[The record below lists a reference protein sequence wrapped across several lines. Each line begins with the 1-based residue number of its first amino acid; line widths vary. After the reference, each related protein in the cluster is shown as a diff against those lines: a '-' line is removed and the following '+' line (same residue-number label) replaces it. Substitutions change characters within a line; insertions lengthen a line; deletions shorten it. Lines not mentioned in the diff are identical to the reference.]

1 MPRPSALRLAA
12 GTALLLGA
20 SCGTPN
26 FERSEMRDEAL
37 AQWEYTAPSPRPVT
51 PQEALPPAPEGP
63 TPGTEPAPPP
73 FPAVFTDATPRA
85 LQLRSAELGQAL
97 RLLAETGGANLV
109 LIGDFHQVVELDL
122 PEVPLQTAL
131 ELLCGAYDC
140 RVEARD
146 GLVIVQREDP
156 DRSGTRVFELQSIS
170 AAAVQPELAALVG
183 DTGLVVNPA
192 RNVVMVTAP
201 EPRLREVA
209 TYLASV
215 DRPERQVLIEAR
227 ILEVDRRELE
237 ELGTRIAYHDI
248 SVGDDTASFV
258 SSLLTGNQQVLGTF
272 TSADGNFDAAI
283 NALQTLVGLEIL
295 SRPRLVALNN
305 REARLDIV
313 KEIPFV
319 NATTTTE
326 GSTTSVGTQTIQE
339 IEYKLVGLKLALTP
353 TILEGGLISLAVDQ
367 EVSEQTGEFLDVP
380 IVDSRHIQTGFTVRE
395 GQTIL
400 IGGILKRTQLD
411 SREGIPLLADLPL
424 IGQAFRNDS
433 RNGQETELILL
444 MTPWL
449 VDPRDG
455 RAVGAS
461 TGGVTARVER

>member
-1 MPRPSALRLAA
+1 MRPSSALRLAA
-12 GTALLLGA
+12 AALLLGA

-37 AQWEYTAPSPRPVT
+37 AQWEYTARSPRTVT
-51 PQEALPPAPEGP
+51 PQEALPAAPEGP
-63 TPGTEPAPPP
+63 TPGTEPAPAP
-73 FPAVFTDATPRA
+73 FPTVFTDAQPHA

-97 RLLAETGGANLV
+97 RLLAETGGVNLV
-109 LIGDFHQVVELDL
+109 LMGDFHQVVELDL
-122 PEVPLQTAL
+122 PEVPLQVAL

-146 GLVIVQREDP
+146 GLVVVSREDP
-156 DRSGTRVFELQSIS
+156 NRADTRVFELQSIS
-170 AAAVQPELAALVG
+170 AAAVQPELQVLVG

-227 ILEVDRRELE
+227 ILEVARKELE

-248 SVGDDTASFV
+248 SVGDDTATFV
-258 SSLLTGNQQVLGTF
+258 SSLLTGSDQVLGTF
-272 TSADGNFDAAI
+272 TSANGNFDAAI
-283 NALQTLVGLEIL
+283 NALQSLVGLDIL
-295 SRPRLVALNN
+295 SRPRLIALNN

-313 KEIPFV
+313 TEIPYV
-319 NATTTTE
+319 NATTTTQ

-353 TILEGGLISLAVDQ
+353 TILEGGLISLTVDQ
-367 EVSEQTGEFLDVP
+367 EVSEQTGSFLDVP
-380 IVDSRHIQTGFTVRE
+380 IVDSRHIQTGFTVKE

-400 IGGILKRTQLD
+400 IGGILKKAQLD
-411 SREGIPLLADLPL
+411 SRDGIPILADLPL
-424 IGQAFRNDS
+424 IGQAFRNDV

-461 TGGVTARVER
+461 TAPVTARVDR